1 MGFNHEGFHHHHT
14 AVEEAVE
21 GSGTPMRIITI
32 KKGLDLPMEGVP
44 RQEIVNGPPVSTVAV
59 VGPDY
64 IGMKPTMLVQVGDR
78 VKLGQPLFED
88 KKTPGILYTSPG
100 SGEVV
105 GINRGAKRALESV
118 VVRLEGED
126 AVTFERFEDAH
137 LVSSRA
143 GDIRKVLI
151 ESGMWAAFRTRPHSK
166 VPAPDA
172 SAQSIFVTAVD
183 THPLAADPRLVIGE
197 QAAAFARGVK
207 VLTLLSAGPVFLCQ
221 GVGDALPGSEVEGVE
236 SVAFAGPHPAG
247 LPGTH
252 IHFLD
257 PVNRNHMV
265 WYISYQD
272 VIAIGH
278 LMTTGKLFTQ
288 RVISL
293 AGPGVKEPRLIRTR
307 LGAQVSDL
315 VKGAL
320 VEAEDKEWR
329 VVSGSILSGRQVAQ
343 GGLYYLGRYHNQITV
358 LEERGKLTLLGWY
371 RPGADKYSVAR
382 IVISRFRKG
391 QKIPLTTTLN
401 GGARAIFPS
410 GAYEKVMPLDI
421 LATPLL
427 RALAIDDIEQ
437 AEALGCLE
445 LDEEDLALCT
455 FACPGKNDFG
465 PMLRR
470 NLTTIE
476 KEG

>member
-1 MGFNHEGFHHHHT
+1 
-14 AVEEAVE
+14 
-21 GSGTPMRIITI
+21 
-32 KKGLDLPMEGVP
+32 
-44 RQEIVNGPPVSTVAV
+44 
-59 VGPDY
+59 
-64 IGMKPTMLVQVGDR
+64 
-78 VKLGQPLFED
+78 
-88 KKTPGILYTSPG
+88 
-100 SGEVV
+100 
-105 GINRGAKRALESV
+105 
-118 VVRLEGED
+118 
-126 AVTFERFEDAH
+126 
-137 LVSSRA
+137 
-143 GDIRKVLI
+143 
-151 ESGMWAAFRTRPHSK
+151 
-166 VPAPDA
+166 
-172 SAQSIFVTAVD
+172 
-183 THPLAADPRLVIGE
+183 
-197 QAAAFARGVK
+197 
-207 VLTLLSAGPVFLCQ
+207 
-221 GVGDALPGSEVEGVE
+221 VGDALPGSEVEGVE

-265 WYISYQD
+265 WHISYQD

-307 LGAQVSDL
+307 LGAQVGDL